1 MRYVL
6 ARYKDQQR
14 ELAYR
19 IYASEALRAMTENT
33 AKFGGG
39 AYIKGHY
46 ADILSGSPGERAPD
60 PRTHEEIVSHVFGK
74 LRAVRED
81 CAPVTIS
88 GIPAERGNFR
98 EGGEEV

>member
-19 IYASEALRAMTENT
+19 IYASEALRTMTENT

-46 ADILSGSPGERAPD
+46 ADILSGSPGKTD
-60 PRTHEEIVSHVFGK
+60 TRTHEEIVSHVFGK
-74 LRAVRED
+74 LRAVRE
-81 CAPVTIS
+81 
-88 GIPAERGNFR
+88 
-98 EGGEEV
+98 GGEEV